1 MTVNQ
6 SKQAHCSHDLR
17 DTSQTGGRTFQ
28 FIDEVQNCLDLLDVS
43 SAGTNDTKNRE
54 KKLLDGRVVCYM
66 GQISADIRFRPIPY
80 NLSALSVS
88 SLAINIQQDQDA
100 RGNSS

>member
-1 MTVNQ
+1 MICVTLH
-6 SKQAHCSHDLR
+6 KMAD
-17 DTSQTGGRTFQ
+17 GREDERATFQ

-43 SAGTNDTKNRE
+43 SAGNNDTKNTE
-54 KKLLDGRVVCYM
+54 KKLLHGRVVCYT
-66 GQISADIRFRPIPY
+66 GQISADIRFCPNPY

-88 SLAINIQQDQDA
+88 SLTINIQQDQDA